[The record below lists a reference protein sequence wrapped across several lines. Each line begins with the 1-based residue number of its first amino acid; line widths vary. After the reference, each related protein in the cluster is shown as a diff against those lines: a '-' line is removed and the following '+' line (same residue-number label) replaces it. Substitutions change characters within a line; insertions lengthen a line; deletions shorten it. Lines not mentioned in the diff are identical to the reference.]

1 MGRYQITAVNSFI
14 VCILVGL
21 VCGVISAFGIGGGSL
36 LMIWLTAVMSMDQ
49 RLSQGIN
56 LLYFIPTAVAALIVH
71 SKNNLVKWSVALP
84 AIACGAVT
92 AAIFAWIGNQMELN
106 LLRKLFG
113 GFLIIIGIIEL
124 FKKQKK
130 EDAPAKQER

>member
-1 MGRYQITAVNSFI
+1 MNGPWLCT
-14 VCILVGL
+14 LVGA
-21 VCGVISAFGIGGGSL
+21 VCGVLSGLGIGGGSL
-36 LMIWLTAVMSMDQ
+36 LMIWLTAVLSMDQ

-124 FKKQKK
+124 IKKQKK

>member
-36 LMIWLTAVMSMDQ
+36 LMIWLTAVLSMDQ

-92 AAIFAWIGNQMELN
+92 AAIFAWIGNQMELS

-113 GFLIIIGIIEL
+113 GFLIIIGITEL
-124 FKKQKK
+124 LKKQKK
-130 EDAPAKQER
+130 EDTPDKQEQ